1 MMPDEKKH
9 DDEKIVIYSYYN
21 TLSEAYEAKN
31 LLERNGI
38 SCFISNENMACVYPM
53 FDSNLGGVRLHLFEK
68 DIAAADRLLAE
79 SANNDDKPSDTEL
92 SSDD

>member
-1 MMPDEKKH
+1 MANAKNRDGEKV
-9 DDEKIVIYSYYN
+9 VIYSYYN

-38 SCFISNENMACVYPM
+38 DCFISNENMASVYPM

-68 DIAAADRLLAE
+68 DVTEADRIL
-79 SANNDDKPSDTEL
+79 SDY
-92 SSDD
+92 SSSTNE

>member
-1 MMPDEKKH
+1 MAEEKNRNN
-9 DDEKIVIYSYYN
+9 EKVVIYSYYN

-38 SCFISNENMACVYPM
+38 DCFISNENMACVYPM

-68 DIAAADRLLAE
+68 DIAAAGRLLADSGKNDDE
-79 SANNDDKPSDTEL
+79 SAHS
-92 SSDD
+92 